1 MGVAPMDQEREPAQ
15 WQAYRKTYR
24 SFAAKVERRLIEVAV
39 LVLVALVV
47 IQGLMAVPRGE
58 RLLSL
63 AAFLEG
69 EPQVAVTS
77 WLGAAQRQGQ
87 TALAPGTGAPW
98 GQPSLTLQ
106 VEGGGQL
113 LGLRL
118 LVNGQVRGDFGT
130 GSLTLAV
137 REGERLT
144 LEGAGL
150 KGKPT
155 IVVTGAAGIRQPKLG
170 ARVTLTDGQAEIGR
184 VVLRP

>member
-1 MGVAPMDQEREPAQ
+1 MDQERETAQ

-24 SFAAKVERRLIEVAV
+24 SFAAKVERRLIEAAV
-39 LVLVALVV
+39 LVLVALVL
-47 IQGLMAVPRGE
+47 IQGLMAVPIGE

-77 WLGAAQRQGQ
+77 WLGEAQRQGQ

-106 VEGGGQL
+106 VEGGGNL
-113 LGLRL
+113 PGLRL
-118 LVNGQVRGDFGT
+118 LVDGKVRGDFGT

-137 REGERLT
+137 RAGEHLT
-144 LEGAGL
+144 LEGTGL
-150 KGKPT
+150 KGTPT
-155 IVVTGAAGIRQPKLG
+155 IVITGAPGIRQPKLG
-170 ARVTLTDGQAEIGR
+170 ARVTLTNGRAEVGR
-184 VVLRP
+184 VALRQ